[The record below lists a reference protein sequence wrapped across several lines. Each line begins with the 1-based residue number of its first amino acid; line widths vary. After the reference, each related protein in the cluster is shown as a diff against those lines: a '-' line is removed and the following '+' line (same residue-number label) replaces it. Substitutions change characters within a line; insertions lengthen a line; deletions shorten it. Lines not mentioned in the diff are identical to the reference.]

1 MTDKV
6 RLGVVGAGAL
16 ANRVHYPSLAAMPD
30 VELVAVCDLVE
41 SKAASTAKAFGSA
54 KGLGGAKTYTDYR
67 AMLDSEKL
75 DAAYVLMPPY
85 HLFDVTMDV
94 MERGLHV
101 FIEKPPAVTTFQA
114 EMLAEA
120 AARHKVLS
128 MVGFNRRFI
137 PLHRLVRER
146 LERQGPITHCVS
158 VFYKNSPDVGY
169 YRGAIDYLH
178 CDAIHAVDMLR
189 WMGGEAESVAS
200 VTHALGWT
208 HENGC
213 HAVARFASG
222 ATGVLMT
229 DWVTGTRL
237 HTFEMHG
244 RGFSAFLNPDV
255 EARVYDAQA
264 PTGETIRTADAAGS
278 DAFHIYYG
286 FFGENRHFIDCVKAG
301 QQPETHFAEAAKS
314 MRLVDQLY
322 AAAI

>member
-1 MTDKV
+1 MADKV
-6 RLGVVGAGAL
+6 RVGVVGAGAL

-30 VELVAVCDLVE
+30 VELAAICDLVE
-41 SKAASTAKAFGSA
+41 AKASGAAKAFGA
-54 KGLGGAKTYTDYR
+54 GKVYTDYR
-67 AMLDSEKL
+67 AMLDAEKL
-75 DAAYVLMPPY
+75 DAVYVLMPPY

-94 MERGLHV
+94 MERGLNV

-114 EMLAEA
+114 ELLAEA

-137 PLHRLVRER
+137 PLNRLVRER
-146 LERQGPITHCVS
+146 LEKQGPISHCVS
-158 VFYKNSPDVGY
+158 VFYKNSPDVAY

-189 WMGGEAESVAS
+189 WMGGNVERVAS
-200 VTHALGWT
+200 VTPALGWT

-213 HAVARFASG
+213 HAVVRFASG
-222 ATGVLMT
+222 GTGVLMT

-255 EARVYDAQA
+255 EARVYDAQS
-264 PTGETIRTADAAGS
+264 PKGETISTFAAAGS
-278 DAFHIYYG
+278 EEFHVYYG
-286 FFGENRHFIDCVKAG
+286 FFGESRHFIDCVKSG
-301 QQPETHFAEAAKS
+301 QQPQTHFAEAAKS
-314 MRLVDQLY
+314 MKLVDQLY

>member
-1 MTDKV
+1 MADKV
-6 RLGVVGAGAL
+6 RVGVVGAGAL

-30 VELVAVCDLVE
+30 VELVATCDLVE
-41 SKAASTAKAFGSA
+41 SKAASA
-54 KGLGGAKTYTDYR
+54 AKTFGAGKAYTDYR
-67 AMLDSEKL
+67 AMLDEAKL
-75 DAAYVLMPPY
+75 DAVYVLMPPY
-85 HLFDVTMDV
+85 HLFDVTMD
-94 MERGLHV
+94 MMARGLHV

-114 EMLAEA
+114 EMLGEA
-120 AARHKVLS
+120 AARHGVLS

-146 LERQGPITHCVS
+146 LEKQGPISHCVS
-158 VFYKNSPDVGY
+158 VFYKNSPDVAY

-189 WMGGEAESVAS
+189 WMGGDVESVAS

-222 ATGVLMT
+222 GTGVLMT

-255 EARVYDAQA
+255 EARVYDAGA
-264 PTGETIRTADAAGS
+264 PKGETISTFAAAGS
-278 DAFHIYYG
+278 EEFHVYYG
-286 FFGENRHFIDCVKAG
+286 FFGESRHFIDCVKSG
-301 QQPETHFAEAAKS
+301 QQPETRFAEAAKS
-314 MRLVDQLY
+314 MKLVDQLY